1 MSQRGEKLQGFMK
14 NVFRNANLTEKG
26 NMRSGALHTNFG
38 VGYFVKCFEL
48 LISCTVQRKW
58 NNSQIPIMIQND
70 SYSTTNTTT
79 SIDTFI
85 TAITTKQ
92 LVVII
97 IIVSI

>member
-1 MSQRGEKLQGFMK
+1 M
-14 NVFRNANLTEKG
+14 VPYTLTLGWATLSSVLNCSFPAQYNG
-26 NMRSGALHTNFG
+26 NGITLR
-38 VGYFVKCFEL
+38 
-48 LISCTVQRKW
+48 
-58 NNSQIPIMIQND
+58 IPIMIQND

>member
-1 MSQRGEKLQGFMK
+1 MPILQLVSLKEEHHIQREEIMSQRGEKLQGFMK

-58 NNSQIPIMIQND
+58 NNSQDPNND
-70 SYSTTNTTT
+70 TER
-79 SIDTFI
+79 
-85 TAITTKQ
+85 Q
-92 LVVII
+92 LQHH
-97 IIVSI
+97 